1 MLTKTI
7 LIPDII
13 IEDYQNRFN
22 KIKNNYIN
30 KFDIEKCKNNK
41 ELIGYYLYL
50 IFDKNQQDDTLE
62 ILYYDQLFD
71 LQDIIT
77 GFYKIKLK
85 YILNFKTNN
94 QLKIFIKEFIIENEL
109 SYYKS
114 LREIIIGNKI
124 SELENEIPGF
134 VFTFLHYEE
143 YNIREMINNK
153 YTKNVYIDDKNKYK
167 NILLFTEYV
176 GDKSFENILENIE
189 EYDIINI
196 YLQVV
201 LSLNAINQYYNF
213 SHNDLHLGNI
223 IIMELEEPKILT
235 YKVLLNDKK
244 VKINLKVDKYLTKI
258 IDFGFSSIKY
268 KYKNEEILSY
278 NLFTEIDNYFPREPF
293 PEGDIIKLTAKIYN
307 LIKNIEFKNIFYN
320 ILKYSVKDINEYIE
334 SFEENLFYLNYDN
347 WNYNKYNQILNFI
360 LYESKISNY
369 INNISIEK
377 QKIIKCNYY
386 LTEDILFF
394 EENENINKI
403 TLKKYVNSII
413 DKYIKTGKF
422 SHGSED
428 IFDRFSISYKNLEY
442 YIEKSKLE
450 DLIIIMYD
458 RGEKSN
464 YLNQFIYNNIV
475 NVLYNYEI
483 DEDFVDILLNYLDP
497 NTKYTDVEYYDKNK
511 SIIIRNKLKNYMYI
525 IKLLEIVRII

>member
-189 EYDIINI
+189 EYNIINI

-278 NLFTEIDNYFPREPF
+278 NLFTEIDNYLQREPYTK
-293 PEGDIIKLTAKIYN
+293 GDIIKL
-307 LIKNIEFKNIFYN
+307 
-320 ILKYSVKDINEYIE
+320 S
-334 SFEENLFYLNYDN
+334 
-347 WNYNKYNQILNFI
+347 
-360 LYESKISNY
+360 
-369 INNISIEK
+369 
-377 QKIIKCNYY
+377 
-386 LTEDILFF
+386 
-394 EENENINKI
+394 
-403 TLKKYVNSII
+403 
-413 DKYIKTGKF
+413 
-422 SHGSED
+422 
-428 IFDRFSISYKNLEY
+428 
-442 YIEKSKLE
+442 
-450 DLIIIMYD
+450 
-458 RGEKSN
+458 
-464 YLNQFIYNNIV
+464 
-475 NVLYNYEI
+475 
-483 DEDFVDILLNYLDP
+483 
-497 NTKYTDVEYYDKNK
+497 
-511 SIIIRNKLKNYMYI
+511 
-525 IKLLEIVRII
+525 